1 MSSVTI
7 LKSAAP
13 PDGSKVDSQHENRYN
28 PYLAARRDWDERY
41 GSLISRARN
50 WRIAAFLALLIAVL
64 EGAVLIR
71 LSLSSRLKTIVVAVD
86 SIGRVVSSGPAE
98 QVPVV
103 DDRLKRA
110 ALFQWVQDLRMVT
123 TDPITQRRSIDRVY
137 AMIGNGSSAQNVVT
151 DFYRNNTPFERAR
164 TETLI
169 VDVHSIVPTSNR
181 SYEVE
186 WSETTRDHSGEISGT
201 QNWKGVFTI
210 ALNPPTDEKLARINP
225 LGIYVIDASWSKVL
239 KGVHHAEN
247 HRWTLSDR
255 QFFAGISTT
264 TARCSTDAIGA
275 NHSGGK

>member
-1 MSSVTI
+1 MPVTI
-7 LKSAAP
+7 LKNKANAKPGKS
-13 PDGSKVDSQHENRYN
+13 DLQESRYS

-50 WRIAAFLALLIAVL
+50 WRVAAFLALLIALV
-64 EGAVLIR
+64 EGAVLVR
-71 LSLSSRLKTIVVAVD
+71 LSFTSRLKTIVVAVD

-98 QVPVV
+98 QVPIV

-110 ALFQWVQDLRMVT
+110 ALFQWVEDLRMVT
-123 TDPITQRRSIDRVY
+123 TDAITQRRSIDRVY
-137 AMIGNGSSAQNVVT
+137 AMIGNGSSAQNIVT

-164 TETLI
+164 TETVT

-181 SYEVE
+181 SYELE
-186 WSETTRDHSGEISGT
+186 WTETTRDHSGEVSGT

-239 KGVHHAEN
+239 
-247 HRWTLSDR
+247 
-255 QFFAGISTT
+255 
-264 TARCSTDAIGA
+264 
-275 NHSGGK
+275 

>member
-1 MSSVTI
+1 MSATQLRKRKLRGITDMSSVTV
-7 LKSAAP
+7 LKGAQPAE
-13 PDGSKVDSQHENRYN
+13 GRNVDSASETRYS

-41 GSLISRARN
+41 GSLITRARN
-50 WRIAAFLALLIAVL
+50 WRVAALLALLVAVL

-71 LSLSSRLKTIVVAVD
+71 LSLTSKLKTIVVAVD

-110 ALFQWVQDLRMVT
+110 ALFQWVQDLRTVT

-137 AMIGNGSSAQNVVT
+137 AMIGNGSSAQTVVT

-164 TETLI
+164 TETVT

-181 SYEVE
+181 SYEAE
-186 WSETTRDHSGEISGT
+186 WTETTRDHSGEVAGT

-210 ALNPPTDEKLARINP
+210 ALNPPTDEKLARVNP
-225 LGIYVIDASWSKVL
+225 LGIYVVDVSWSKVL
-239 KGVHHAEN
+239 
-247 HRWTLSDR
+247 
-255 QFFAGISTT
+255 
-264 TARCSTDAIGA
+264 
-275 NHSGGK
+275 

>member
-1 MSSVTI
+1 MSSVVTAI
-7 LKSAAP
+7 ERVKSP
-13 PDGSKVDSQHENRYN
+13 PTPKIISR
-28 PYLAARRDWDERY
+28 PLTAARLGRQYLVDLVFLNTTRFF
-41 GSLISRARN
+41 
-50 WRIAAFLALLIAVL
+50 AFLVLALLVAIL

-71 LSLSSRLKTIVVAVD
+71 LSLTSKLKTIVVAVD

-110 ALFQWVQDLRMVT
+110 ALFQWVQDLRTVT

-137 AMIGNGSSAQNVVT
+137 AMIGNGSSAQTVVT

-164 TETLI
+164 TETVT

-181 SYEVE
+181 SYEAE
-186 WSETTRDHSGEISGT
+186 WTETTRDHSGEVAGT

-225 LGIYVIDASWSKVL
+225 LGIYVIDVSW
-239 KGVHHAEN
+239 
-247 HRWTLSDR
+247 
-255 QFFAGISTT
+255 
-264 TARCSTDAIGA
+264 
-275 NHSGGK
+275 